1 MTGNNDGT
9 WPVAP
14 VSVGSLVYG
23 TTIRADGK
31 YHLAQAAIEL
41 NADTWVTKSLVHKQ
55 FTFLH
60 EAGHSLAV
68 THEGPVMS
76 PVAFG
81 IAPFTSYSSCASQNY
96 NCLASLYD
104 VADYDSWTYDP
115 VANTGT
121 NLGIQNSN
129 TSRVDRSMIG
139 SYYGDRAAQPTD
151 TCIGNPSP
159 GVLRVTAIDTTRVNT
174 SKWVY
179 LYKWNG
185 SSWIHQTGKFV
196 SLTHSPAFGER
207 LQADFTIET
216 ATGTYLAGMIS
227 YKNSTGW
234 NYTEPTEW
242 SQPITVS
249 SYTNSDIHP
258 PCTIVPRRSSSN
270 GSHLNWVQSSQ
281 DVDNVVVEFRAM
293 KGYSTLTS
301 LPTLTWTFVTNV
313 SSGTQMWHIFASN
326 PPAYARFAYRLKA
339 ENQSAQSLYSDWVLV
354 EPWDPNIP

>member
-1 MTGNNDGT
+1 M
-9 WPVAP
+9 
-14 VSVGSLVYG
+14 
-23 TTIRADGK
+23 
-31 YHLAQAAIEL
+31 
-41 NADTWVTKSLVHKQ
+41 
-55 FTFLH
+55 
-60 EAGHSLAV
+60 AV

-96 NCLASLYD
+96 DCLASLYD

-174 SKWVY
+174 SNWVY

-207 LQADFTIET
+207 LQADFTIGT

-313 SSGTQMWHIFASN
+313 SSDTQLWHIFASN

-339 ENQSAQSLYSDWVLV
+339 ENQSAQSLYSDWVRWYPKTRQLAKR
-354 EPWDPNIP
+354 ESSS

>member
-1 MTGNNDGT
+1 MGT
-9 WPVAP
+9 PIKRNPPESLLGIPWAP
-14 VSVGSLVYG
+14 TPYFWWRRGES
-23 TTIRADGK
+23 
-31 YHLAQAAIEL
+31 
-41 NADTWVTKSLVHKQ
+41 
-55 FTFLH
+55 FTPETRF
-60 EAGHSLAV
+60 
-68 THEGPVMS
+68 
-76 PVAFG
+76 
-81 IAPFTSYSSCASQNY
+81 ISYSSCASQNY

-174 SKWVY
+174 SNWVY

-207 LQADFTIET
+207 LQADFTIGT

-301 LPTLTWTFVTNV
+301 LPTLTWTFV
-313 SSGTQMWHIFASN
+313 SGLPRSN
-326 PPAYARFAYRLKA
+326 
-339 ENQSAQSLYSDWVLV
+339 
-354 EPWDPNIP
+354 